1 MKSFLCVVLF
11 VLMTSLSTDPS
22 LLEVMNYISSV
33 TNSII
38 NITTIKVWA
47 TEDYYL
53 HELLPS
59 VCQYLFEEMEII
71 ENIAPEGNPNRPG
84 EKHEIRYITVHD
96 TGDFSFNAGNWS
108 KFVHDAK
115 IGTTPYN
122 ASFQYV
128 VGNDGYYHN
137 IPDDEAAYHAGDG
150 HNSTIS
156 LFREFET
163 GVYGTQEK
171 PLLNISTDGYYT
183 INGKKSTVLAPTD
196 DEGNILDESYFN
208 DMGIYTSIKDNMYYI
223 GSTWYSDTYNK
234 IGNYGGNF
242 NSIGIESCIN
252 KGSDIY
258 LTWQRLAKLVAKLLD
273 EHNFG
278 LEQVVQHHYFSGKD
292 CPQTMRTEGYWNHFM
307 KLVEVE
313 YQILQYKKSGFVF
326 ELIPLTTDYVYK
338 NGRIKNIT
346 SDYQKIIYNI
356 KVTNSEGNSLIRHF
370 ISNAYKINGN
380 SSK

>member
-22 LLEVMNYISSV
+22 LLEVMDYISSV

-47 TEDYYL
+47 LEDYYL

-71 ENIAPEGNPNRPG
+71 DNIAPEGNPNRPG

-122 ASFQYV
+122 VSFQYV

-313 YQILQYKKSGFVF
+313 YQILQYKKMGFTF
-326 ELIPLTTDYVYK
+326 ELTPLTKYVIS
-338 NGRIKNIT
+338 NGRVVDTGTYLPVKAIFEVKIT
-346 SDYQKIIYNI
+346 DSKG
-356 KVTNSEGNSLIRHF
+356 ESLSRVF
-370 ISNAYKINGN
+370 
-380 SSK
+380 SSSIPPRK

>member
-1 MKSFLCVVLF
+1 MKSFLYVVLF
-11 VLMTSLSTDPS
+11 VLITSLSTDPS
-22 LLEVMNYISSV
+22 LLEVMDYISSV

-59 VCQYLFEEMEII
+59 VCQYLFEEIEIN

-115 IGTTPYN
+115 IGKTPYN

-156 LFREFET
+156 LFREFPT

-171 PLLNISTDGYYT
+171 PHVNISTDGYYT
-183 INGKKSTVLAPTD
+183 IDGKKSIILAPTD
-196 DEGNILDESYFN
+196 EEGNILDESYFN
-208 DMGIYTSIKDNMYYI
+208 DMGIYTSI
-223 GSTWYSDTYNK
+223 T
-234 IGNYGGNF
+234 F
-242 NSIGIESCIN
+242 
-252 KGSDIY
+252 
-258 LTWQRLAKLVAKLLD
+258 
-273 EHNFG
+273 
-278 LEQVVQHHYFSGKD
+278 
-292 CPQTMRTEGYWNHFM
+292 
-307 KLVEVE
+307 
-313 YQILQYKKSGFVF
+313 
-326 ELIPLTTDYVYK
+326 
-338 NGRIKNIT
+338 
-346 SDYQKIIYNI
+346 
-356 KVTNSEGNSLIRHF
+356 
-370 ISNAYKINGN
+370 
-380 SSK
+380 